1 MRAPLSRFLKNES
14 GAVMVEAVIVLPL
27 MIWAY
32 LALFVYWD
40 AYRSINTSQKAAYT
54 ISDMLSREM
63 ITLPANYVTG
73 MRDLMS
79 YLVDDDQTV
88 KIRVTSVTWSE
99 INNRFEVDW
108 SRSPDNA
115 FPQLTTS
122 SIQSLAP
129 RIPALAD
136 GPGRPPMRVVSINL
150 CTDQLAMMLAAP
162 GQLVSVSHLATEEQ
176 SSSMVDEARA
186 YPANRGQ
193 VEQVFLM
200 QRSLLLAVKKI
211 IILCFRGVF
220 FLLNISLDRTLSVRT
235 TRITCGSG
243 HGRSTA

>member
-1 MRAPLSRFLKNES
+1 MRTRLSRFLKNDS

-136 GPGRPPMRVVSINL
+136 GDRVMLVETEVSYHPAFDVGLSDEVLKQFVVTRPRFIP
-150 CTDQLAMMLAAP
+150 
-162 GQLVSVSHLATEEQ
+162 
-176 SSSMVDEARA
+176 
-186 YPANRGQ
+186 
-193 VEQVFLM
+193 
-200 QRSLLLAVKKI
+200 KI
-211 IILCFRGVF
+211 CMTGV
-220 FLLNISLDRTLSVRT
+220 
-235 TRITCGSG
+235 TC
-243 HGRSTA
+243 A